1 MNCAVCSAGL
11 QKGFTNH
18 VVNLDKQII
27 IIKSVPANICRQC
40 GESFIDHQTAKNLER
55 ILEEPK
61 KSGAEITIIN
71 YFDKVA

>member
-1 MNCAVCSAGL
+1 MDCVICHAGL
-11 QKGFTNH
+11 KKGYTNH

-27 IIKSVPANICRQC
+27 IIKNVPANICNQC
-40 GESFIDHQTAKNLER
+40 GESFFDHQTALNLEK
-55 ILEEPK
+55 IIEEPK